1 MIYAFNLNTNSW
13 KIIFCNG
20 RLRSCTLTHEP
31 CLLLIANRTNF
42 VPLGFVW
49 MYNSPSIYRA
59 NIVSKVCQTIDLGM
73 TLEVEVIIVGRS
85 LLKAFQCNMN
95 ACDFKMVLTYN
106 SYTCTLCQ
114 GASYTIYRASLEF
127 YTVNN

>member
-1 MIYAFNLNTNSW
+1 
-13 KIIFCNG
+13 
-20 RLRSCTLTHEP
+20 
-31 CLLLIANRTNF
+31 
-42 VPLGFVW
+42 

-95 ACDFKMVLTYN
+95 ACYFKMVLTYN
-106 SYTCTLCQ
+106 LYTCTLRQ